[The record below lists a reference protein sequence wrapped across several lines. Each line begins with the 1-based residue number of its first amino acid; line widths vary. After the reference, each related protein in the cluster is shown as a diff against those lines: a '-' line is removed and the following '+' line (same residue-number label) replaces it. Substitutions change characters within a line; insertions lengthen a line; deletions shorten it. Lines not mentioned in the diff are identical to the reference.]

1 MKAFACAPV
10 LRGRGRSLCV
20 YSYKSIRK
28 QSHVIQEWIA
38 YLPFLTGLT
47 SYCSVLPFK
56 KDRND
61 RSLCPSGLC
70 GKIMVPHVVVTY
82 TIGEAKRALLK
93 EILGGDARVSFLIDM
108 PTGLRQ
114 QTLVD
119 AGVLLSW
126 NLPKELGAGEF
137 GLLKKLRMIQLLSA
151 GADHVP
157 YADLPDNIVIASN
170 IGAYA
175 EPMAEHVLAMTLA
188 LAKRLFREHQNLA
201 QGEFNQSKLN
211 RMLRGSVCGILGFG
225 GIGKATARLMRAF
238 GARIYAVNTSGKTSE
253 PVEFIGTLENLQHV
267 LSSSDVV
274 VISLPLTKT
283 TRGLIGKRELEWMK
297 RDAILINV
305 ARGDIIDEGAL
316 YNHLATYPGFMAGID
331 AWWIEPFGHG
341 EFRTNYPFF
350 ALPNVMGSPH
360 NSAMVQGIADE
371 GTRRAAENVKR
382 FLEGEPTAGIVRR
395 EDYV

>member
-1 MKAFACAPV
+1 ME
-10 LRGRGRSLCV
+10 
-20 YSYKSIRK
+20 KSHI
-28 QSHVIQEWIA
+28 
-38 YLPFLTGLT
+38 
-47 SYCSVLPFK
+47 
-56 KDRND
+56 
-61 RSLCPSGLC
+61 
-70 GKIMVPHVVVTY
+70 VVTY

-93 EILGGDARVSFLIDM
+93 GILGGDARLSFLVDM

-114 QTLVD
+114 QTLID
-119 AGVLLSW
+119 ANVLLSW
-126 NLPKELGAGEF
+126 NLPKELGSGEF
-137 GLLKKLRMIQLLSA
+137 ALVKNLRMIQLLSA

-157 YADLPDNIVIASN
+157 YANLPGNIIIASN

-201 QGEFNQSKLN
+201 RGEFNQSRLN

-225 GIGKATARLMRAF
+225 GIGKAMARLMHAF
-238 GARIYAVNTSGKTSE
+238 GVLIYALNTSGRTDE
-253 PVEFIGTLENLQHV
+253 PVEFIGTLKDLQHV

-274 VISLPLTKT
+274 VISLPLTKAT
-283 TRGLIGKRELEWMK
+283 HGLIGKRELEWMK
-297 RDAILINV
+297 RNAILINV

-316 YNHLATYPGFMAGID
+316 YGHLTGHPEFMAGID

-341 EFRTNYPFF
+341 EFRTNYPFLT
-350 ALPNVMGSPH
+350 LPNVLGSPH
-360 NSAMVQGIADE
+360 NSAMVPGTTDE

-382 FLEGEPTAGIVRR
+382 FLKGEPMVGIVRR

>member
-1 MKAFACAPV
+1 M
-10 LRGRGRSLCV
+10 
-20 YSYKSIRK
+20 
-28 QSHVIQEWIA
+28 
-38 YLPFLTGLT
+38 
-47 SYCSVLPFK
+47 
-56 KDRND
+56 
-61 RSLCPSGLC
+61 SGKPRMLSWADF
-70 GKIMVPHVVVTY
+70 PTDFVVW
-82 TIGEAKRALLK
+82 KLN
-93 EILGGDARVSFLIDM
+93 
-108 PTGLRQ
+108 PTGC
-114 QTLVD
+114 TL
-119 AGVLLSW
+119 ST
-126 NLPKELGAGEF
+126 KELGPGEF

-157 YADLPDNIVIASN
+157 YADLPQTIVIASN

-188 LAKRLFREHQNLA
+188 LAKRLFQEHQKLA

-238 GARIYAVNTSGKTSE
+238 GVLIYAVNTSGKTGE
-253 PVEFIGTLENLQHV
+253 AVEFIGTLKNLQHV
-267 LSSSDVV
+267 LSSSDIV
-274 VISLPLTKT
+274 VISLPLNKT
-283 TRGLIGKRELEWMK
+283 THGLIGKRELDWMK

-305 ARGDIIDEGAL
+305 ARGDIIDERAL
-316 YNHLATYPGFMAGID
+316 YYHLTSHPEFMAGLD

-350 ALPNVMGSPH
+350 ALPNVLGSPH
-360 NSAMVQGIADE
+360 NSAMVPGATDE

-382 FLEGEPTAGIVRR
+382 FLKGEPLVGVARR